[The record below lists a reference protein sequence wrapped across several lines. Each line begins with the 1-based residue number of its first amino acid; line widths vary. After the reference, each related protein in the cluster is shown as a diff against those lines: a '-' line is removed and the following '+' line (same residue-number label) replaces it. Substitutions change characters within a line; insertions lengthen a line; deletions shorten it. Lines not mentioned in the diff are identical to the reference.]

1 MRSWP
6 IALAF
11 FASTTASAG
20 LFTPSI
26 DRDAL
31 YDFTGSVSIEGQVEV
46 PLYRPFT
53 GSPQPCV
60 EVVLEDGSVHLFD
73 LNLAQSGVTV
83 TAAFAEAAG
92 SEVKEVKYRG
102 FKGSSAK
109 VAKDIS
115 FSIGGA
121 SFSNILAT
129 VASGPIGEQSNS
141 PFFSGGGVPRSG
153 SIGIAGFAELA
164 GALDRTA
171 GVLRLAPASEGESL
185 LNGLEGGSQVAYTSL
200 PSATHEFDDKTK
212 HFSAPTNIVLEAT
225 YGDNDV
231 TVAFST
237 KMASSL
243 NDRVAEGYEVI
254 QVGSKRIVASDIS
267 VSEIIE
273 GILPVAFTAV
283 PDHIDGRP
291 DLHIGQAAQTEWDIA
306 WSPSN
311 GAVAIRQASGSGA
324 SPYFEEASAKLIESM
339 NTDSGEEEASE
350 SEEAEST
357 EEESTTNPHAAT
369 YKTLAELALWAG
381 DHEKAIEYAGQAADE
396 EDCVSYLMT
405 GSIQLM
411 SGNLDAAQEA
421 YAASWG
427 LYSPWDA
434 LDLETRKELQEE
446 AQEDQ
451 PKPQNAACFHAEG
464 LHAVAAAAAG
474 NSEALAEVDIGM
486 QEMSHL
492 PALGVANAKLA
503 EGDSQGAL
511 AAYLQ
516 VARLNRMSAWSGLGL
531 AQLGT
536 GQPENAIG
544 NLEQAVWHQAANIEL
559 ARHYVTALTTLRG
572 SDFAAKTI
580 GELAAQLPTN
590 GAWHLAHAEAL
601 ATAGLDNSEAM
612 TKAEA
617 RIQKDLLLLNNAE
630 SMGLFAH
637 AKIARGDLTTAKAV
651 ANRAVNQSM
660 FAPTALTALAAVAV
674 AEGDLESAKSYLQRA
689 AAGGDP
695 AFVALLAVELQ
706 APVEEST
713 DEDAEGTEE

>member
-6 IALAF
+6 VALAF

-20 LFTPSI
+20 FFTPSI

-31 YDFTGSVSIEGQVEV
+31 YDFEGSISLEGQIEV

-53 GSPQPCV
+53 GSAQPCV
-60 EVVLEDGSVHLFD
+60 EVVLDDGSVHLFD
-73 LNLAQSGVTV
+73 INLAQSGVTV

-92 SEVKEVKYRG
+92 SEVKEVKYKG
-102 FKGSSAK
+102 FKGSTAK
-109 VAKDIS
+109 VAKDLR

-121 SFSNILAT
+121 SFSGILAT

-141 PFFSGGGVPRSG
+141 PFFSGGGVPRAG
-153 SIGIAGFAELA
+153 SIGIAGFSELA
-164 GALDRTA
+164 GTLDRTN

-200 PSATHEFDDKTK
+200 PSATHEFDEKTK
-212 HFSAPTNIVLEAT
+212 HFSPPTSIVLEAT

-237 KMASSL
+237 KMASTL
-243 NDRVAEGYEVI
+243 NDRVSAGYEVI
-254 QVGSKRIVASDIS
+254 HVGSKRIVASDIS

-273 GILPVAFTAV
+273 GILPVGFSAV
-283 PDHIDGRP
+283 PDHIEGRP
-291 DLHIGQAAQTEWDIA
+291 DLLIGQAAQTEWDIA

-311 GAVAIRQASGSGA
+311 GAVSIRQASGAGA
-324 SPYFEEASAKLIESM
+324 SDYFEQASAQLLESM
-339 NTDSGEEEASE
+339 NTDSSEEEA
-350 SEEAEST
+350 AESGDA
-357 EEESTTNPHAAT
+357 ESPQEDSATNPHAAT
-369 YKTLAELALWAG
+369 YKSLAELALWAG
-381 DHEKAIEYAGQAADE
+381 DHENALEYAQKAADE
-396 EDCVSYLMT
+396 EDCVSHLMT
-405 GSIQLM
+405 GSIQVM
-411 SGNLDAAQEA
+411 AGNLAAAQEA

-446 AQEDQ
+446 AQDDQ
-451 PKPQNAACFHAEG
+451 PKPQNAACFQAEG
-464 LHAVAAAAAG
+464 LHALAAAAAG
-474 NSEALAEVDIGM
+474 NSAALADVEIGM

-516 VARLNRMSAWSGLGL
+516 VARLNRMAAWSGLGL
-531 AQLGT
+531 AQLGK
-536 GQPENAIG
+536 GQPDNAIG
-544 NLEQAVWHQAANIEL
+544 NLEQAVWHQAANLEL
-559 ARHYVTALTTLRG
+559 ARHYVTALTTRRG

-590 GAWHLAHAEAL
+590 GTWHLAHAEAL
-601 ATAGLDNSEAM
+601 AAAGLDNSEALA
-612 TKAEA
+612 KAEEH
-617 RIQKDLLLLNNAE
+617 IQRDILLLNNAE

-637 AKIARGDLTTAKAV
+637 AKIARGDLTIAKAV

-660 FAPTALTALAAVAV
+660 FAPTALTALAAVSV
-674 AEGDLESAKSYLQRA
+674 AEGDLESAKSYLRRA

-706 APVEEST
+706 APAVDTEAET
-713 DEDAEGTEE
+713 DDAGE